1 MNHSKSLA
9 KFLVSATLGLAML
22 AGLGAVTAQNHAAH
36 HAAPEVTKAV
46 AVLNPTEGNK
56 TKGVVTFTKAGDK
69 VKVVADIEGLMPGK
83 HGFHI
88 HEFGD
93 CSAKDGASAGG
104 HFNPHAVPHGAP
116 DAAQRHPGDM
126 GNIEPGPDGKV
137 HVELTDSVMKLDGAS
152 SIIGRAVIIHAQ
164 ADDLKSQP
172 TGNAGA
178 RNACAVIGV
187 AKP

>member
-1 MNHSKSLA
+1 MNRS
-9 KFLVSATLGLAML
+9 KFLLSGALGFVVL
-22 AGLGAVTAQNHAAH
+22 AGLGAVTAQN

-46 AVLNPTEGNK
+46 AVLNPTEGSR

-69 VKVVADIEGLMPGK
+69 VKVVADIEGLTPGK

-93 CSAKDGASAGG
+93 CSAKDAMSAGG

-116 DAAQRHPGDM
+116 DVTERHPGDM
-126 GNIEPGPDGKV
+126 GNIEPGPDGKAR
-137 HVELTDSVMKLDGAS
+137 VELTDSVMKLDGAS
-152 SIIGRAVIIHAQ
+152 SIIGRAVMIHAQ

-178 RNACAVIGV
+178 RHACGAIGV